1 MYVLN
6 LFNYQ
11 AGGSSLLFLAFFEVI
26 SIAYG
31 YGAEKF
37 EKNLET
43 IMGHKIFPWWRL
55 CWKYFSPVIIL
66 AIFISSLVQW
76 GGVKYG
82 KYR

>member
-26 SIAYG
+26 AVAYG

-37 EKNLET
+37 ENNLET

-55 CWKYFSPVIIL
+55 CWKYFSPGIIL
-66 AIFISSLVQW
+66 AIFVSSLVQW
-76 GGVKYG
+76 SGLKYG
-82 KYR
+82 TYR